1 MSSMGLWVHSLWIL
15 SLCELEPSLS
25 KDSTLN
31 ELWSSA
37 LRRLSA
43 QIAPQNFDMW
53 LRPIECDSIE
63 GHTVHL
69 KVPNPYVR
77 LWFESNY
84 LDSVLSEMRAE
95 TGTTYQVEIEV
106 LDEDAPNPVNTP
118 PAREGLRPGTAPMAG
133 GDNDGDNGGRDLG
146 GRDLGG
152 RDLGGRDLGGRDLG
166 RDLAGR
172 DLGGQPELSSFA
184 QDAMAGPAVQPHAPH
199 SSAPHSAPHQAHT
212 THNPSQGQSPPR
224 SRDGVPDP
232 LRDDSIVNV
241 ALNPRYNFDSF
252 VAGPS
257 NQLAFAAA
265 QSCANSYPPKYNPVF
280 ICGGVGLGK
289 THLLHAIGHQILK
302 TRPNSRL
309 CYISGERF
317 MNEYVHAIRT
327 NQMHTFRHRYRESC
341 DVLLVDDVQFLAGK
355 DGTQDE
361 FFHTFNALHD
371 SHRQIVLTADR
382 KPHEISDIADRLRSR
397 FAWGLL
403 ADVEPPELEVRMAIL
418 NEKAAQENIH
428 LPDSVS
434 MYIAT
439 SIKSNV
445 RELEGALIRLA
456 AYASLS
462 RREITLEFARETLEG
477 SITRPPEHLT
487 VDTILKTVAGY
498 YGLKVADLK
507 SPRRHKSIA
516 GPRAVAMYLA
526 RTHTKE
532 SYPDLGR
539 AFGGKHHTTVISAVE
554 KITKKL
560 PEDDGLRGE
569 VSAIENNLLR

>member
-1 MSSMGLWVHSLWIL
+1 MASLALWVHGLWIL
-15 SLCELEPSLS
+15 SLFEPELSLS

-95 TGTTYQVEIEV
+95 TGTTYQVEIQV

-118 PAREGLRPGTAPMAG
+118 PAREGLRPGTAPSPMADRAG
-133 GDNDGDNGGRDLG
+133 SDLAGATSPSIADRAGRDLGRRDGGRDLG
-146 GRDLGG
+146 GQDLS
-152 RDLGGRDLGGRDLG
+152 
-166 RDLAGR
+166 
-172 DLGGQPELSSFA
+172 GQPELSSFA
-184 QDAMAGPAVQPHAPH
+184 QDAMAGPPVQPQV
-199 SSAPHSAPHQAHT
+199 PHSAPHSVPQQAHT
-212 THNPSQGQSPPR
+212 TRNPSQGQAPPR

-302 TRPNSRL
+302 TRPDSRL

-560 PEDDGLRGE
+560 PDDDGLRGE

>member
-1 MSSMGLWVHSLWIL
+1 
-15 SLCELEPSLS
+15 
-25 KDSTLN
+25 
-31 ELWSSA
+31 
-37 LRRLSA
+37 
-43 QIAPQNFDMW
+43 MW
-53 LRPIECDSIE
+53 LRPIECDSID
-63 GHTVHL
+63 GQTLRL
-69 KVPNPYVR
+69 KAPNPYVR

-84 LDSVLSEMRAE
+84 LDTVLSELQAE
-95 TGTTYQVEIEV
+95 TGTEYEVEFEV
-106 LDEDAPNPVNTP
+106 LDPNPPGSLPTP
-118 PAREGLRPGTAPMAG
+118 PIGSPNADARMSSH
-133 GDNDGDNGGRDLG
+133 RDLLPSDSEG
-146 GRDLGG
+146 FAAQAAAESLPSPRNSAKGTGESAALRSSSGSNG
-152 RDLGGRDLGGRDLG
+152 V
-166 RDLAGR
+166 A
-172 DLGGQPELSSFA
+172 QTTQSAEL
-184 QDAMAGPAVQPHAPH
+184 
-199 SSAPHSAPHQAHT
+199 
-212 THNPSQGQSPPR
+212 
-224 SRDGVPDP
+224 PDP
-232 LRDDSIVNV
+232 LLDNSIINV
-241 ALNPRYNFDSF
+241 ALNPRYNFDTF

-280 ICGGVGLGK
+280 VCGGVGLGK
-289 THLLHAIGHQILK
+289 THLLHAIGHQILR
-302 TRPNSRL
+302 TRPDARL

-327 NQMHTFRHRYRESC
+327 NQMHAFRHRYRENC

-403 ADVEPPELEVRMAIL
+403 ADIEPPELEVRMAIL
-418 NEKAAQENIH
+418 REKAAAEHIH
-428 LPDSVS
+428 LPDNVS
-434 MYIAT
+434 MYIAS

-462 RREITLEFARETLEG
+462 RKEITLEFARETLEG

-487 VDTILKTVAGY
+487 VDAILKSVASY
-498 YGLKVADLK
+498 YGLKVVDLK

-526 RTHTKE
+526 RVHTKE

-560 PEDDGLRGE
+560 TEDNALRGE
-569 VSAIENNLLR
+569 VSAIESSLLR